1 MTNYYLSFILL
12 SATLPAAAQATA
24 ALPHPAPAD
33 TLRPA
38 FRGTLPDSLAAAPT
52 PGGTFRLQGQEQPIR
67 PFLTIQD
74 QLRTV
79 AGVQVTPYDGSPGS
93 GQVVRIRGAS
103 RAQDTSQ
110 PLYII
115 NGLPALNDELTPDQ
129 PLGTSPPLTPSGTIG
144 TTTIAEQHAEAGA
157 NPLQLLPPE
166 SIESI
171 EVLAGPAAVARYGA
185 LGANGVISIR
195 TRRRAAAAG
204 QPLRVRYSA
213 YGGVQQVR
221 HRYDLLDASAYASIA
236 NAAYSNRGGAL
247 PLPYPST
254 QLGAGTDW
262 QAETYRVAG
271 LQQHQLSLE
280 GRAGRTA
287 FLLST
292 DYRRQSGVGHGS
304 DLQRY
309 GLRLALDRQL
319 GERLT
324 LRATATLGQTT
335 QRLPYATGLAGT
347 TRAALLAPPTAGV
360 YTPQGGYSY
369 DEPYQGNPNGL
380 GFTNPVALSDNVYR
394 TPNTRRLLGQL
405 AADYQLA
412 PHLTVQA
419 SANFQRT
426 LLDADSY
433 MQPDFPYSPAVRA
446 DPHYGHQSVQASQW
460 SGRLALHYQRQL
472 GRHQVG
478 VEVDYQYQARDYAA
492 RKSYQY
498 TYYYTAGVP
507 VGFPAV
513 GVNSGYL
520 QYGNKFRLH
529 QPWGRVHYALDS
541 TLRAEVSLSYAHFRQ
556 DANTEFYPAAQLSWQ
571 PRLAAGRL
579 APTLWLGAA
588 RTGVLGFGFG
598 TFGPVSLT
606 PSSTNPFA
614 PRSDRQQAA
623 LRTDQLEVGLR
634 MGAPGGRFSGQLVA
648 YQRQSHHVLLNTVV
662 AVYSNSGDGY
672 SSFFDEGTIRNQGLE
687 LTGSTTW
694 HVGRVRGTTR
704 LVASLNRNRLQG
716 DEYAVRTDPAY
727 NNHPVAAVNGY
738 QQDGL
743 AANGTLRFRDANGN
757 GRFDTADRQY
767 LGSGIPGQLA
777 GLSQQ
782 LRLGRLALDMQL
794 DGQFGYQVLNHQ
806 LAFLDVPSGYS
817 NNVVTARNYWTP
829 TNQNTTVPAPGSDV
843 NTSFGQQET
852 ISNRLL
858 ENGSH
863 VRLSS
868 LTVAYRLRQTAT
880 QDLSFWVG
888 AQNLLVLTSYRGYD
902 PNVSSGGS
910 NSGLAGQDYGAVPL
924 PRTWL
929 LGVRATL

>member
-1 MTNYYLSFILL
+1 MNYCLFFILL
-12 SATLPAAAQATA
+12 ATTLPAAAQTVA
-24 ALPHPAPAD
+24 ALLPVVPAD
-33 TLRPA
+33 TLRPP
-38 FRGTLPDSLAAAPT
+38 FRGTLPDLLAAAPT

-103 RAQDTSQ
+103 LAQGTSQ

-129 PLGTSPPLTPSGTIG
+129 LLGTSPPLTTAGTG
-144 TTTIAEQHAEAGA
+144 GATTLAEQHAEAGA

-195 TRRRAAAAG
+195 TRRGAVAAG
-204 QPLRVRYSA
+204 QPLRVRYAA

-221 HRYDLLDASAYASIA
+221 HRYNLLDASAYANIA
-236 NAAYSNRGGAL
+236 NLAYGNRGGIP

-262 QAETYRVAG
+262 QAATYHVAG

-280 GRAGRTA
+280 GSAGRTA
-287 FLLST
+287 FLLSA
-292 DYRRQSGVGHGS
+292 DYRRQSGVVRES

-319 GERLT
+319 GARLT
-324 LRATATLGQTT
+324 LRATAALGQTT
-335 QRLPYATGLAGT
+335 QRLPYTTGLAGA
-347 TRAALLAPPTAGV
+347 TRAALLAPPTASV
-360 YTPQGGYSY
+360 RTPQGEYNY
-369 DEPYQGNPNGL
+369 LEPYQGNPNGFI
-380 GFTNPVALSDNVYR
+380 FTNPVALAHNTYS
-394 TPNTRRLLGQL
+394 TPHTRRLLAQL

-419 SANFQRT
+419 SANFQHT
-426 LLDADSY
+426 LLGADSY
-433 MQPDFPYSPAVRA
+433 MPAYNPFVPTVRV
-446 DPHYGHQSVQASQW
+446 DPHYGYQSLQTSQW

-478 VEVDYQYQARDYAA
+478 AEADYQYQAENYATA
-492 RKSYQY
+492 SVYQY
-498 TYYYTAGVP
+498 TLLSGGGVP
-507 VGFPAV
+507 PGFPSV
-513 GVNSGYL
+513 SGSYL
-520 QYGNKFRLH
+520 RLEGQTRLH
-529 QPWGRVHYALDS
+529 RPWARVHYALDS
-541 TLRAEVSLSYAHFRQ
+541 TLRVEASMSYAHFKNT
-556 DANTEFYPAAQLSWQ
+556 DKTEFYPAAQLSWQ
-571 PRLAAGRL
+571 PRLAASRL
-579 APTLWLGAA
+579 APTLWVGAA
-588 RTGVLGFGFG
+588 RTGIFGFGFG
-598 TFGPVSLT
+598 FFGPVSLT
-606 PSSTNPFA
+606 PSASNPSA
-614 PRSDRQQAA
+614 PYSDRQQAP

-634 MGAPGGRFSGQLVA
+634 VGAPGSHFSGQLVA
-648 YQRQSHHVLLNTVV
+648 YQRQSYHVLLTTRV
-662 AVYSNSGDGY
+662 AVSSVSGYDDY
-672 SSFFDEGTIRNQGLE
+672 FSLFNEGTIRNQGLE

-694 HVGRVRGTTR
+694 RLGRAQGTTR

-716 DEYAVRTDPAY
+716 DQYAVQADPSFD
-727 NNHPVAAVNGY
+727 NHPVGAVNGY

-743 AANGTLRFRDANGN
+743 TANGTLQFRDVNGS
-757 GRFDTADRQY
+757 GQFDYTDRQY

-782 LRLGRLALDMQL
+782 LRLGRLAFDMQL

-817 NNVVTARNYWTP
+817 NNATAALNYWTP
-829 TNQNTTVPAPGSDV
+829 TNQHTTVPAPGSDLY
-843 NTSFGQQET
+843 TSFGKYET

-868 LTVAYRLRQTAT
+868 LIFSYNLRQTAT
-880 QDLSFWVG
+880 QTLSLWVG

-902 PNVSSGGS
+902 PSVSSGGS
-910 NSGLAGQDYGAVPL
+910 TGSLAGQDYGAVPV

-929 LGVRATL
+929 LGVRAAL